1 MNTVMKQKI
10 FSLLVLMLA
19 TVSTAW
25 ALVPTYKIVISAS
38 NNHINSGTAY
48 SKTISSVPLGYTGYS
63 GSVDAKTLFQE
74 FVESDEEYDFVEA
87 TDVVISESEV
97 SEITISGSTITV
109 SAPFNA
115 QATFTVQCKL
125 KLAKT
130 GEGESDY
137 NFTSADL
144 GPIEVTVDV
153 YHTQHGYADDYSSD
167 AEGHWHACS
176 NTNGQCEGD
185 KEPHTFTDTNNPC
198 VCTIC
203 GYQNHL
209 FDPDE
214 WGFNDG
220 FHYHPCQN
228 EGCPL
233 NNYEL
238 EDDDPILT
246 DEVKAQTGF
255 DYEAHEFSAYEPY
268 ECICGATGSAPAHV
282 HVFNGNHNY
291 TGNTVN
297 HHHWIECEAT
307 DSECPLSGRYEDGL
321 TDEEKELVSWEL
333 HTFVEGVCSV
343 CGAPLEETHEHTPGD
358 WYRDADFHT
367 RRCTDPD
374 CPIKDVDVAFY
385 GAEGGFLT
393 DDDRTALSYGP
404 HDMVD
409 GVCTVCGYHD
419 HVFATGWTAAADGE
433 NHYHACT
440 AVQGCYLT
448 EADYQTLGDA
458 EWENHDFGT
467 NNLELVCTK
476 CGYPNPNYNHEHVWA
491 ADWTYTEEDN
501 SDLTIKGCHYH
512 KCTVTGCVFNVDDA
526 SFTSEHVNGL
536 PNEIRDQLAYAEHSY
551 SDMSADGT
559 YACTCGYTHQ
569 HSFGSETDETSWN
582 YSDGYHWLVCQR
594 EDICPQ
600 DYDIFETNLAENMS
614 LSDDARTYLTT
625 TFSWGAHVY
634 DQAENTKCICGAQKP
649 HVHKFTNADGQ
660 NVYGNNDNYH
670 WLSCQE
676 TEPACP
682 LNYSDIAEYT
692 DADQDEDVL
701 AIKRTVNWGEH
712 SFSDDQLQLIGT
724 VYAYVCE
731 CGYAHG
737 HSFGNGSLASSYG
750 HNNYYHWLRCED
762 GNCPQ
767 NYNVFKTAN
776 PTGFDDAVIDSW
788 RDAFAWNEHSYDA
801 ETHLCVCGAQ
811 DPLYVEGHEWDAAWV
826 QIPESATDPE
836 NDPGVH
842 YHKCTVT
849 GCEFNTEDASF
860 TSDDLENLEAGDQQQ
875 MQYGP
880 HEYGDSQS
888 KAPGNDQ
895 AGSGYYTCITCG
907 YESPSRKAEAHEHA
921 YGNWSYNEA
930 LYPGKHFKR
939 CSATEGAC
947 DTPEVTEDHEF
958 KDEPA
963 ANEDVSVYWICG
975 KCGYVDEERQ
985 THAPHRHEFLTEWE
999 RTAEVHY
1006 HLCTN
1011 SIGECTLKYDGTDTE
1026 TGEAYGAHE
1035 YEETDNHSIYYY
1047 TCKVCGLENESRK
1060 GTHTHSYGEYVKTHP
1075 EKHWKEC
1082 TSTTGYCDTPK
1093 SNEEPHKYG
1102 TSGDARW
1109 TCSVCGYVNLNRKKI
1124 VEAGAAAA
1132 GSMAWSWDYDIP
1144 FNFDAPVLN
1153 DRRMNYGQA
1162 YTVCLPYDL
1171 DLNGLKAF
1179 YIEQNSEQLV
1189 GFREQKNLEA
1199 LPHFISCIVKAD
1211 KTGNPLNM
1219 TNATTIYN
1227 TQFGGETDDDMAQ
1240 AKRQFIWPDPMKN
1253 VQSATLIMMGTLCYM
1268 SGSTAEGNMIM
1279 QAGTAATPEGVFKLI
1294 EEGGAYDNPDN
1305 RACILPMRG
1314 YLQVMST
1321 TPGDSREY
1329 LGIRLLQADGS
1340 VTTIDRLEIN
1350 AEDNTVYDLQ
1360 GRRVENPRK
1369 GNLYIVGGRKVMYK

>member
-1 MNTVMKQKI
+1 M
-10 FSLLVLMLA
+10 
-19 TVSTAW
+19 
-25 ALVPTYKIVISAS
+25 
-38 NNHINSGTAY
+38 
-48 SKTISSVPLGYTGYS
+48 
-63 GSVDAKTLFQE
+63 
-74 FVESDEEYDFVEA
+74 
-87 TDVVISESEV
+87 
-97 SEITISGSTITV
+97 
-109 SAPFNA
+109 
-115 QATFTVQCKL
+115 
-125 KLAKT
+125 
-130 GEGESDY
+130 
-137 NFTSADL
+137 
-144 GPIEVTVDV
+144 
-153 YHTQHGYADDYSSD
+153 
-167 AEGHWHACS
+167 
-176 NTNGQCEGD
+176 
-185 KEPHTFTDTNNPC
+185 PH
-198 VCTIC
+198 V
-203 GYQNHL
+203 
-209 FDPDE
+209 
-214 WGFNDG
+214 
-220 FHYHPCQN
+220 
-228 EGCPL
+228 
-233 NNYEL
+233 
-238 EDDDPILT
+238 
-246 DEVKAQTGF
+246 
-255 DYEAHEFSAYEPY
+255 
-268 ECICGATGSAPAHV
+268 
-282 HVFNGNHNY
+282 
-291 TGNTVN
+291 
-297 HHHWIECEAT
+297 
-307 DSECPLSGRYEDGL
+307 
-321 TDEEKELVSWEL
+321 
-333 HTFVEGVCSV
+333 
-343 CGAPLEETHEHTPGD
+343 HTPGD
-358 WYRDADFHT
+358 WYRDADIHV
-367 RRCTDPD
+367 RRCTDSD

-385 GAEGGFLT
+385 SAEAGFLT

-440 AVQGCYLT
+440 FEDCYLT

-467 NNLELVCTK
+467 NNLELRCTK
-476 CGYPNPNYNHEHVWA
+476 CDYPNPNYNHEHVWA
-491 ADWTYTEEDN
+491 ADWTYTEENN

-526 SFTSEHVNGL
+526 SFTPEHVNGL
-536 PNEIRDQLAYAEHSY
+536 QNEVKEQLAYADHSY

-569 HSFGSETDETSWN
+569 HIFGPNTDETSWY
-582 YSDGYHWLVCQR
+582 YSDDYHWLVCQR

-600 DYDIFETNLAENMS
+600 DYDIFETNLAENTS
-614 LSDDARTYLTT
+614 LSGDAKTYLTT

-649 HVHKFTNADGQ
+649 HVHKFTNADEQ

-750 HNNYYHWLRCED
+750 HNNSYHWLRCED

-826 QIPESATDPE
+826 QIPESATAPDT
-836 NDPGVH
+836 DPGVH

-860 TSDDLENLEAGDQQQ
+860 TSDDLENLEGGDQQQ

-880 HEYGDSQS
+880 HEYGNSQS

-907 YESPSRKAEAHEHA
+907 YESPSRKAEAHEHD
-921 YGNWSYNEA
+921 YGSWSYNEA

-939 CSATEGAC
+939 CSQTAGAC

-975 KCGYVDEERQ
+975 KCGYVDEERK
-985 THAPHRHEFLTEWE
+985 THAPHRHEFLADWE
-999 RTAEVHY
+999 KPAEVHY

-1011 SIGECTLKYDGTDTE
+1011 TIGECTLKYDGTDTE
-1026 TGEAYGAHE
+1026 TGEGYGAHE
-1035 YEETDNHSIYYY
+1035 YDTDNHSIYYY
-1047 TCKVCGLENESRK
+1047 TCKVCGYENESRK
-1060 GTHTHSYGEYVKTHP
+1060 GSHHHSYGDYVKTHP
-1075 EKHWKEC
+1075 EKHWMEC
-1082 TSTTGYCDTPK
+1082 TTTSGYCDTPK

-1102 TSGDARW
+1102 TTGDARW
-1109 TCSVCGYVNLNRKKI
+1109 TCSVCGYENLNRKKI

-1253 VQSATLIMMGTLCYM
+1253 VQSATLVMMGTLCYM
-1268 SGSTAEGNMIM
+1268 SGNTAQGNMIM
-1279 QAGTAATPEGVFKLI
+1279 QAGTAATPDGVFKLI
-1294 EEGGAYDNPDN
+1294 EDGGAYDNPDN

-1314 YLQVMST
+1314 YLKVMYA

-1329 LGIRLLQADGS
+1329 LGIRLLQSDGS
-1340 VTTIDRLEIN
+1340 VTTIDRLVIN

-1369 GNLYIVGGRKVMYK
+1369 GNLYIVGGRKTLWK